1 MHLDG
6 ILEIAKWLKM
16 HRPETDG
23 LMRLHL
29 QVTGTPNIWW
39 FSLLPKQDYILDKQY
54 LVTFVEIGLTAL
66 GYYSGAVEAPGIFG
80 GGLET
85 AVDKFQND
93 TSLNNDKV
101 AGRNVMDMILRK
113 MGCI

>member
-39 FSLLPKQDYILDKQY
+39 FSLLPKQDYILGNLLMVY
-54 LVTFVEIGLTAL
+54 GEIGTIGSA
-66 GYYSGAVEAPGIFG
+66 
-80 GGLET
+80 
-85 AVDKFQND
+85 
-93 TSLNNDKV
+93 
-101 AGRNVMDMILRK
+101 
-113 MGCI
+113 

>member
-29 QVTGTPNIWW
+29 QVTGTPNIW
-39 FSLLPKQDYILDKQY
+39 
-54 LVTFVEIGLTAL
+54 
-66 GYYSGAVEAPGIFG
+66 
-80 GGLET
+80 
-85 AVDKFQND
+85 
-93 TSLNNDKV
+93 
-101 AGRNVMDMILRK
+101 
-113 MGCI
+113 